1 MLSKQTDTHCRFFWF
16 GIKVHGYFL
25 LSIPSLYSH
34 KNAPFEQASQ
44 KYFKATTEVCYK
56 KAVLQMSVFNP
67 FIPNENTGLVK
78 EAVCAEKKQKRM
90 VLQHFV
96 VVHRI

>member
-1 MLSKQTDTHCRFFWF
+1 MLSKQTDPPCRFFWF

-34 KNAPFEQASQ
+34 KKGPFEQTSQ

-56 KAVLQMSVFNP
+56 KAVPQMSVFNP